1 VAEVITKFLHTRMRV
16 NDLEATLEFYQKVF
30 GLQVTRRHES
40 PRGSKLAFLSVP
52 NSEEEIEI
60 TYFPGSGPVQV
71 QEDLM
76 HLAFEVESMKDFQ
89 KHLDSI
95 GVELSDG
102 PTESS
107 SGSIFAFVDAPEG
120 YEVEVIERPKI

>member
-1 VAEVITKFLHTRMRV
+1 MAEVVKKFLHTRMRV

-52 NSEEEIEI
+52 NSQEEIEI

-76 HLAFEVESMKDFQ
+76 HLAFEVESMETFQ

-107 SGSIFAFVDAPEG
+107 SGSTFAFVDAPEG